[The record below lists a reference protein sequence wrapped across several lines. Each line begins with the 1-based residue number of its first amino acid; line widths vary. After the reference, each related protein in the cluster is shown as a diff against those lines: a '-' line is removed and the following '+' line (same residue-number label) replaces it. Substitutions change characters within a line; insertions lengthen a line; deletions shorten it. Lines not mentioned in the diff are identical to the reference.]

1 MDGSST
7 KLYNVLMGNSANNAI
22 GRTTGMQIANQQ
34 NPNFFQKRWNS
45 LENAIGTS
53 LAALPSLLYDKS
65 EQANTDIMLDR
76 HRDSL
81 NDVYKKYGYNNADDY
96 YTAKDAAENDIFGK
110 YGYNSQDFWDKRS
123 QADLNGDQATVE
135 QLEKERQDII
145 AKMDQQDADRI
156 NYFENIQNELKNQ
169 AKTNLDEASNRA
181 KAYEDYRKNNYVSQ
195 KINQDP
201 YKFAGSAINTESTL
215 FDLLSMGAGIPN
227 GVITNS
233 FQGGIEGIADEL
245 EQNGSD
251 YDVNR
256 ALQNAAIGMASGAAT
271 GLANKGLNNI
281 LAKNGGNLFKGSNA
295 LTRGLNNLGSNTGLG
310 RVASTIATGAGRGAV
325 SGAVGGATGAGL
337 SAAMN
342 NQDVLGSA
350 LQGAAQGATSG
361 AMTGAAMSGANLA
374 ANTVLNKLTPNIA
387 NAVRENQARN
397 AAYGDNTIDQF
408 KGAWN
413 SGDSAV
419 AEKILKPVVNNV
431 DNFVDSTRTRIV
443 NRNAIGRLTSALDG
457 AMNGGTKGN
466 TKFVRLGSD
475 LLDDLNNIRVENGLD
490 PLTNRQVTAYE
501 NAINNNLI
509 NRAKEGMSTSD
520 VALMAFNAL
529 TSDNSKAV
537 PGYYNN
543 QLVVSEPGMVNDYDG
558 TVLGLAED
566 GGTSLKSIEP
576 RNKSQIEMFEENGQQ
591 KMGPRSQLGS
601 SPVEEQPVN
610 NSIVSQ
616 NNQNVNSWDRIAHE
630 GGYASYDD
638 AIRAFAQANPNAEV
652 NAGAVLTWMDNNPG
666 DWNPN
671 VTRTAVENVQPEA
684 EAQPE
689 LRYGESQLG
698 NRTKRGMIAD
708 SIERFGDTLEGAQT
722 NVTRAAAKDLGIES
736 TGKVVEN
743 VRKKTGITNL
753 ETQAAFAKELTGGSD
768 SLLDNIQRNA
778 LSTDENGR
786 PYTVDTTALS
796 RDIDS
801 IVNQYADTNVFGSQS
816 AREKFIR
823 NLKTDISSYDSDVL
837 SIANRMKATAS
848 DLRGKGV
855 GEVPAKDKAMA
866 KIYTEV
872 ANRLDDLSYKSIP
885 QKNVN
890 RMFNDAITEMRGR
903 ATQADANG
911 NTDIAKAYTRA
922 ADNLAK
928 QPRTIKAFR
937 TFKKDFV
944 DASKIANLTALAENG
959 AAVQMGRG
967 FGSGLKRF
975 TGALLQRP
983 VNTAL
988 AKIGGAANSIA
999 DRIAGDGA
1007 AVTSTPVATNTAY
1020 NPATQVYN
1028 AIGRNEGLTNG
1039 EQARTANYL
1048 VNAVQEA
1055 NTVPKAPN
1063 AGAVVAS
1070 DIAPT
1075 PNSSTNVYNSIYGTP
1090 ITTVAQTSRN
1100 TGYFQPT
1107 GDYWTDILASA
1118 VSTAIDNND
1127 ETAFASLYEMYQDAL
1142 SKTQANNT
1150 STSQKLSATQQR
1162 ANAAMNSLE
1171 RLSSMTPD
1179 LAYNLSNIPVIGGL
1193 ATFGG
1198 NDYEAEAKSL
1208 AQQIGYMVSGSNIRD
1223 SEAEAIG
1230 KSYVPQPWD
1239 NEQVR
1244 KNKLRRAYEII
1255 SQYQNGYV
1263 E

>member
-7 KLYNVLMGNSANNAI
+7 KLYNVLMGNPTNNAI
-22 GRTTGMQIANQQ
+22 GRNAGIKIANQN
-34 NPNFFQKRWNS
+34 NPNFFQKKWNS
-45 LENAIGTS
+45 LENAVGTS
-53 LAALPSLLYDKS
+53 LSALPSLIYDNMHNN
-65 EQANTDIMLDR
+65 QTDTMVRDNQSKLDEIAKR
-76 HRDSL
+76 
-81 NDVYKKYGYNNADDY
+81 YGFSDRNA
-96 YTAKDAAENDIFGK
+96 AFDAMAEG
-110 YGYNSQDFWDKRS
+110 
-123 QADLNGDQATVE
+123 NGDPNV
-135 QLEKERQDII
+135 LS
-145 AKMDQQDADRI
+145 KMT
-156 NYFENIQNELKNQ
+156 EELKT
-169 AKTNLDEASNRA
+169 ATASASNEMNKRA
-181 KAYEDYRKNNYVSQ
+181 KEYEDYRKNNYISQ

-201 YKFAGSAINTESTL
+201 KKFAGSAINTESTL

-233 FQGGIEGIADEL
+233 LQGGIEGIADEL
-245 EQNGSD
+245 EQNGSN
-251 YDVNR
+251 YDLNR
-256 ALQNAAIGMASGAAT
+256 ALQNAAVGAASGAAT
-271 GLANKGLNNI
+271 GLANKGLNNV
-281 LAKNGGNLFKGSNA
+281 LAKNGGNLFKGGNA
-295 LTRGLNNLGSNTGLG
+295 LTRGLNNLGSSTGVG
-310 RVASTIATGAGRGAV
+310 RVASTLATGAGRGAV

-350 LQGAAQGATSG
+350 LQGAAQGAISG
-361 AMTGAAMSGANLA
+361 AKTGAAMSGANIVTNA
-374 ANTVLNKLTPNIA
+374 ALNKLAPNIA

-397 AAYGDNTIDQF
+397 ASYGDNTIDQF

-419 AEKILKPVVNNV
+419 AEGAKNFYTNTKNIV
-431 DNFVDSTRTRIV
+431 DN
-443 NRNAIGRLTSALDG
+443 
-457 AMNGGTKGN
+457 
-466 TKFVRLGSD
+466 
-475 LLDDLNNIRVENGLD
+475 LNNRPNNANVLD
-490 PLTNRQVTAYE
+490 ANTSLTEQADAIFNKYGITSDEIPTKAPEYGSYKSRRF
-501 NAINNNLI
+501 NAINELRDN
-509 NRAKEGMSTSD
+509 
-520 VALMAFNAL
+520 F
-529 TSDNSKAV
+529 SDNDLAFLFTKTDDPEIKAIISDSITSPEINARLADYEDTTLNKPNLSSTTPAQDAYAEGRGSFSDALNEFIEQGGDIV
-537 PGYYNN
+537 RDADGNLSLATPKAN
-543 QLVVSEPGMVNDYDG
+543 Q
-558 TVLGLAED
+558 
-566 GGTSLKSIEP
+566 TSTTQL
-576 RNKSQIEMFEENGQQ
+576 SQ
-591 KMGPRSQLGS
+591 
-601 SPVEEQPVN
+601 
-610 NSIVSQ
+610 
-616 NNQNVNSWDRIAHE
+616 WDRIAHE

-638 AIRAFAQANPNAEV
+638 AIKSFMAANPNAEV
-652 NAGAVLTWMDNNPG
+652 NASAVLTWMDNNPG

-671 VTRTAVENVQPEA
+671 ATRTAVENVQPEA
-684 EAQPE
+684 ESQPE

-698 NRTKRGMIAD
+698 NRTKRGMLAD

-768 SLLDNIQRNA
+768 SLLDSIQRNA

-796 RDIDS
+796 KDIDS
-801 IVNQYADTNVFGSQS
+801 IVNQYADTNVFGSQT

-872 ANRLDDLSYKSIP
+872 ANRLDDLSYKAIP

-890 RMFNDAITEMRGR
+890 RMFDDAITEMRGR

-911 NTDIAKAYTRA
+911 NADIAKAYTRA
-922 ADNLAK
+922 ADNLAE

-975 TGALLQRP
+975 TGTLLQRP

-999 DRIAGDGA
+999 DRIAGDGT
-1007 AVTSTPVATNTAY
+1007 AVTSAPAVTNNVVDTAY

-1028 AIGRNEGLTNG
+1028 AIGRGEGLTNG

-1063 AGAVVAS
+1063 AGALAGDNTSVANN
-1070 DIAPT
+1070 T
-1075 PNSSTNVYNSIYGTP
+1075 SSTLYNSIYGTP
-1090 ITTVAQTSRN
+1090 TTTATQASS

-1150 STSQKLSATQQR
+1150 STNQQKLSATQQR

-1179 LAYNLSNIPVIGGL
+1179 LAYNLSNIPVIGGI
-1193 ATFGG
+1193 ATLGG

-1208 AQQIGYMVSGSNIRD
+1208 AQQIGYMVSGSNIKD

-1255 SQYQNGYV
+1255 NQYQNGYA